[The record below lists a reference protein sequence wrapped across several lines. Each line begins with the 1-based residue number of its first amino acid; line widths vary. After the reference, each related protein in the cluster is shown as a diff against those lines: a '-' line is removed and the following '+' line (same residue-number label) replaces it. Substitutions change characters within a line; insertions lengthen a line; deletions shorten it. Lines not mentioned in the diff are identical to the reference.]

1 MKALIKWGTRNRSF
15 PLGEGL
21 EVALVQE
28 NIDCSPDIGL
38 FTHRDGTTLNEVY
51 GLYFFSASRSQSRT

>member
-1 MKALIKWGTRNRSF
+1 VAVAIGTRNRSF

-28 NIDCSPDIGL
+28 NIDSSPDIGL
-38 FTHRDGTTLNEVY
+38 FTHRDGTTLNEVVRKTVKSRD
-51 GLYFFSASRSQSRT
+51 FSHLL